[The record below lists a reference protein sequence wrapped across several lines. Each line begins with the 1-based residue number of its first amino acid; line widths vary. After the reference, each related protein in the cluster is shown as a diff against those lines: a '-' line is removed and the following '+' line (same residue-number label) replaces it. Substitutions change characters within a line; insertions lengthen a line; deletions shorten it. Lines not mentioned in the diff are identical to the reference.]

1 MQQGNY
7 QIQKQ
12 QQVQTL
18 SPQQVLE
25 VRMLELPTVEL
36 EERVRAEVLDNPALE
51 EGPAPMK
58 NSDSD
63 SLDNDDRK
71 EEYGE
76 EYDRTPSQ
84 NDLSMN
90 DDDMEDE
97 IPEYK
102 IKPWSR
108 SFEEQAD
115 EIPFSELS
123 SFYEQLKEQV
133 GERDLTER
141 QQMLVEYLI
150 GSLDDD
156 GLLRK
161 DLSAIADELGFNHNV
176 EVSVKELE
184 KMLRI
189 LQDFDPA
196 GVGGRSLQECLMIQ
210 LQRKTQTESCRLAQ
224 KMLKRCFDD
233 FTHKRWDKMQ
243 QRFSLSDEKMEE
255 VRKELVHLNPR
266 PGISLGDTVGRNSQ
280 IIVPDFVVETED
292 DGSIHLSLNDG
303 GVPEL
308 RVTPSFVNMLEE
320 KSKDRTHLDKDTRD
334 AMAFLK
340 QKVDAAQGFIAAVK
354 SRQQTLFNTMQCIID
369 LQRPF
374 FQEGDESLLRPMILK
389 DVAERAGL
397 DISTISRV
405 SNSKYVQ
412 TNFGIYPLKF
422 FFVDGYT
429 NEEGEEFSVR
439 EIRRF
444 LKECIDKEDKENPM
458 TDDALAQV
466 LKEKGYSI
474 ARRTVAKYR
483 ESLGIP
489 VARLRK

>member
-1 MQQGNY
+1 
-7 QIQKQ
+7 
-12 QQVQTL
+12 
-18 SPQQVLE
+18 
-25 VRMLELPTVEL
+25 
-36 EERVRAEVLDNPALE
+36 
-51 EGPAPMK
+51 
-58 NSDSD
+58 
-63 SLDNDDRK
+63 
-71 EEYGE
+71 
-76 EYDRTPSQ
+76 
-84 NDLSMN
+84 
-90 DDDMEDE
+90 
-97 IPEYK
+97 
-102 IKPWSR
+102 
-108 SFEEQAD
+108 
-115 EIPFSELS
+115 
-123 SFYEQLKEQV
+123 
-133 GERDLTER
+133 
-141 QQMLVEYLI
+141 
-150 GSLDDD
+150 
-156 GLLRK
+156 
-161 DLSAIADELGFNHNV
+161 
-176 EVSVKELE
+176 
-184 KMLRI
+184 MLRI

-243 QRFSLSDEKMEE
+243 QRFSLSDEQMEE

-320 KSKDRTHLDKDTRD
+320 KSKDKTHLDKDTRD